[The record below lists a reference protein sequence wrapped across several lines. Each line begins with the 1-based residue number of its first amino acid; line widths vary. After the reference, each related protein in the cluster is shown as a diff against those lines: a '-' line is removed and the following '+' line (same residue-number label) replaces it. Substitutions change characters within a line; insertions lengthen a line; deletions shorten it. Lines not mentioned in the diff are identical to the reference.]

1 MEGTTDNNF
10 AMLYK
15 RNFKAVYRI
24 CYIFM
29 QNCADAEDC
38 AEDAFLRA
46 ITTNAVF
53 EDEKHERAWLTVVA
67 RNICNDRLSHWWNR
81 KTVSISD
88 YEETLKAEDNGHDDV
103 LEAVMKLP
111 EKYKDIVYLYYY
123 EGYKTEELAKMLKR
137 PVSTVRN
144 QLRDAREK
152 LKGMLGGIDL

>member
-1 MEGTTDNNF
+1 MEGTIDNDF

-38 AEDAFLRA
+38 TEDTFLRA
-46 ITTNAVF
+46 ITTKATF

-67 RNICNDRLSHWWNR
+67 RNICKDRLTHWWNK

-88 YEETLKAEDNGHDDV
+88 YEETLKSDETQHDDV
-103 LEAVMKLP
+103 LDAVMKLP
-111 EKYKDIVYLYYY
+111 EKYKDIVYLHYY
-123 EGYKTEELAKMLKR
+123 EGYKTEEMAKMLKR

-152 LKGMLGGIDL
+152 LKVVLGGIDL